1 MNENDPSGRVR
12 EQMMYAEYG
21 GGCQGRERP
30 LGRAVL
36 YGAVVLHELRFK
48 LC

>member
-21 GGCQGRERP
+21 GGVKD
-30 LGRAVL
+30 ASV
-36 YGAVVLHELRFK
+36 H
-48 LC
+48 